1 MNNIMRSEKVLR
13 PLPRVAR
20 SRSAAGL
27 VKTPQR
33 IPARQAQTRNRV
45 VLWSTMRSLEQPPG
59 DCLDHVRP
67 IIDTFCISKKQLD
80 SNPAARL
87 I

>member
-27 VKTPQR
+27 VKRHSESRPGR
-33 IPARQAQTRNRV
+33 PKLEIGWFCGRPCD
-45 VLWSTMRSLEQPPG
+45 RSNSHQVIAWTTCAPL
-59 DCLDHVRP
+59 
-67 IIDTFCISKKQLD
+67 
-80 SNPAARL
+80 
-87 I
+87 